1 MPALPVIAI
10 FDIGKTNKKLF
21 LFNEE
26 YQIVFER
33 SANYAETIDE
43 DGDACEEV
51 NNIRLFVYDSLHQA
65 FRNKDFDIKAINFAG
80 YGASL
85 VFLNEEGITNAP
97 LYNYVKPFPPELHT
111 KFYEQYGGEEAFSKR
126 TASPILGNLNSGMQL
141 YRIKY
146 VNPKLF
152 NDIKYALHLPQYLS
166 YLVSGQVYSD
176 ITSIGCHTNLW
187 DFEQND
193 YHPWVQQEGILD
205 KLAPVIS
212 CTKTLPPVFP
222 GGQYKVGIGLH
233 DSSSALIPYLICFT
247 EPFILLSTGTWCISL
262 NPFNDTPLTTHQLQN
277 DCLSYLTYEGKTVKA
292 SRIFAGNEHEQ
303 QIKRLSDH
311 FKVNSSYYKKI
322 KFDASLV
329 NSLKSNDPLSG
340 IKHTE
345 DKVVKTS
352 CFQQRNLNDFKNYDE
367 AYHQLM
373 LDLIQQ
379 QIFST
384 GLVLEGST
392 VKTIYVDGGFGKNE
406 LYMNLLADAF
416 PDLKVFAAS
425 VAQATA
431 VGAALCIHEAWNN
444 KSLPSNLIELKSYS
458 CLQTSVR

>member
-21 LFNEE
+21 LFNEA

-43 DGDACEEV
+43 DGDPCEEV

-65 FRNKDFDIKAINFAG
+65 FRNKNFDIKAINFAG

-85 VFLNEEGITNAP
+85 VYINAEGITNAP
-97 LYNYVKPFPPELHT
+97 LYNYIKPFPPELHN
-111 KFYEQYGGEEAFSKR
+111 KFYEKYGGEEAFSKR

-152 NDIKYALHLPQYLS
+152 SDIKYALHLPQYLS
-166 YLVSGQVYSD
+166 YLITGQVYSD

-187 DFEQND
+187 DFQQND
-193 YHPWVQQEGILD
+193 YHHWVQEEEILE
-205 KLAPVIS
+205 KMAPIIS
-212 CTKTLPPVFP
+212 CTQTLPPVFA
-222 GGQYKVGIGLH
+222 GGKYAVGVGLH
-233 DSSSALIPYLICFT
+233 DSSSALIPYLICFN

-277 DCLSYLTYEGKTVKA
+277 DCLSYLTFEGKPVKA

-303 QIKRLSDH
+303 QVKRLAEH
-311 FKVNSSYYKKI
+311 FKVDISAYKNIKYNAAVVTALRQNDNLSS
-322 KFDASLV
+322 LHV
-329 NSLKSNDPLSG
+329 NG
-340 IKHTE
+340 

-352 CFQQRNLNDFKNYDE
+352 RFQQRNLHDFTNYEE
-367 AYHQLM
+367 AYHQLIT
-373 LDLIQQ
+373 DIIHQ

-384 GLVLEGST
+384 ALVLEGSM
-392 VKTIYVDGGFGKNE
+392 VKNIYVDGGFGKND

-416 PDLKVFAAS
+416 PTIGVHAAS

-431 VGAALCIHEAWNN
+431 VGAALCIHPAWNS
-444 KSLPSNLIELKSYS
+444 KPLPSNLIELRSFSK
-458 CLQTSVR
+458 TSSVV